1 MAGRIYD
8 KDESKRIE
16 DFLNTQSSEL
26 DKVEAEKEIGNKNVL
41 RYTILLAIGVVS
53 LITLKYLISKKK

>member
-16 DFLNTQSSEL
+16 DFLNTQSTEL
-26 DKVEAEKEIGNKNVL
+26 DKVDKEKEVANKNVL

-53 LITLKYLISKKK
+53 LITLKVLVSKKK

>member
-8 KDESKRIE
+8 KDESKRID